1 MDVALNGLRRRSA
14 RGRGRW
20 QRRGISLL
28 EAAMVLPI
36 VLLLTFGL
44 IEYAW
49 IFLKSQQ
56 VASAARNGARAA
68 SLPDAQQGEVVE
80 SVRQYLEDRGLD
92 GEGVAAIVLTPANL
106 SDASSGEHVE
116 VSVTVDYQ
124 KVSITGLRL
133 IPRPESLG
141 SSTTMAKEG
150 P

>member
-1 MDVALNGLRRRSA
+1 
-14 RGRGRW
+14 
-20 QRRGISLL
+20 
-28 EAAMVLPI
+28 MVLPI